1 MSTPHRPSTG
11 PYAASLA
18 PLLLAGLLLAPGL
31 ASAQTP
37 RTFTACYVPDVG
49 AVYMIGEA
57 GLPSAC
63 HSDNHVQF
71 SWEDG
76 SEIAATQAELDDL
89 ISSLATAGTLN
100 ESGNPVAWTRLKD
113 VPAGFADGT
122 DDGFTG
128 TTTVS
133 VSADMPDY
141 SGVVIRATCPT
152 GAVVVGGG
160 GSTDRGSEATLVA
173 SYPSSETEW
182 RVQFRNETTRGVAT
196 AYAVCAY

>member
-11 PYAASLA
+11 PYVVSLT

-49 AVYMIGEA
+49 AVYMIGET

-63 HSDNHVQF
+63 FSDNHVQF
-71 SWEDG
+71 SWVDG
-76 SEIAATQAELDDL
+76 AGIAETQAQLDDL
-89 ISSLATAGTLN
+89 ISTLSTAGSLN
-100 ESGNPVAWTRLKD
+100 DSGNPVAWTRLKD

-122 DDGFTG
+122 DDGFSR

-133 VSADMPDY
+133 VAAELPDY
-141 SGVVIRATCPT
+141 SSVSIRATCPA

-160 GSTDRGSEATLVA
+160 GSTDRGSQATLVA

-196 AYAVCAY
+196 AYAVCVY